1 MVFTTFMVMAG
12 FFRTLGVA
20 TKDYNIAARLASV
33 LISLM
38 VTYTGY
44 MIPVFQMKRWLFWI
58 FYLNP
63 LSYGYEA
70 IFANEF
76 SRITVSFLL
85 RLDLTSLIL

>member
-1 MVFTTFMVMAG
+1 MAG
-12 FFRTLGVA
+12 FFRLMGVA
-20 TKDYNIAARLASV
+20 TKDYNVAARLASV
-33 LISLM
+33 LISVM

-44 MIPVFQMKRWLFWI
+44 MIPVFAMKRWLFWL

-76 SRITVSFLL
+76 SRIN
-85 RLDLTSLIL
+85 LTCDGSNIIPRNLPAMGITGFP